1 LVYAVP
7 RMPRVYIPANT
18 QRAVIERAQG
28 RCEYCQSR
36 ADYTTEPFAVEHII
50 PVSRGGT
57 SEIDNLAFSCSGCN
71 GHKYNRTEAPD
82 PTDRTLVPLY
92 NPRRQ
97 RWQDHFCWS
106 DDHAQIIGLPPT
118 GRATVEALKM
128 NRTGL
133 VNIRQALY
141 LIGKPPR
148 SARYS

>member
-71 GHKYNRTEAPD
+71 GHKP
-82 PTDRTLVPLY
+82 PLPLIELWY
-92 NPRRQ
+92 RYTT
-97 RWQDHFCWS
+97 
-106 DDHAQIIGLPPT
+106 HA
-118 GRATVEALKM
+118 GR
-128 NRTGL
+128 G
-133 VNIRQALY
+133 
-141 LIGKPPR
+141 GKTIFVGVMTTHR
-148 SARYS
+148 LLA